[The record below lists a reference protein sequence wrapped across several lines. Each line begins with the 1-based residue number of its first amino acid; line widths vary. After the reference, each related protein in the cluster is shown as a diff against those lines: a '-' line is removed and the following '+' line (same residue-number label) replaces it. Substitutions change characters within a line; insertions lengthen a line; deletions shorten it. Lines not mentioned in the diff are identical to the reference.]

1 MSAKYRAMVAVATGL
16 AKRGFELRRHPA
28 GRRQSVLARYGVDLV
43 LDVGAANGGYGRS
56 LRSFGYTGEIV
67 SFEPQA
73 SAFAELQQ
81 VVAGDP
87 LWAARPLALGAEPG
101 TAEINV
107 ASNSRSSSL
116 LPMLDAH
123 LDAAPSVH
131 YVGAET
137 ITVSTLDA
145 EAAELVA
152 GRRPF
157 LKIDTQGFEREVLA
171 GGPATVKACLGL
183 QLELSLVPL
192 YEGGMLIDEAMSWA
206 YDHGFCMVGLEQG
219 YAAPSGEILQIDGV
233 FVRDRLT
240 DRTER

>member
-1 MSAKYRAMVAVATGL
+1 MTAKQKAINAVATTL
-16 AKRGFELRRHPA
+16 AKRGLELRRHSA
-28 GRRQSVLARYGVDLV
+28 GRRQSVLTRHGIDLV
-43 LDVGAANGGYGRS
+43 LDVGAADGGYGRS

-81 VVAGDP
+81 GVAGDP
-87 LWAARPLALGAEPG
+87 RWSARPLALGAEAG

-123 LDAAPSVH
+123 IDAAPSVR

-171 GGPATVKACLGL
+171 GGPVTVEACLGL

-192 YEGGMLIDEAMSWA
+192 YDGGMLIDEAMSWA
-206 YDHGFCMVGLEQG
+206 YDQGFRMVGLEQG

-233 FVRDRLT
+233 FVRPEST
-240 DRTER
+240 A